1 MLTKDQALAAMDAQ
15 IIRVDAERAQ
25 RLARRTARWTVL
37 YPALKRVP
45 PAARYE
51 LLGEARRHTSRQWL
65 LYVIAAFLMVL
76 SSWFL
81 ISKPL
86 FGIEPPFRTSPL
98 VFIFASFGV
107 IRLTVDVHIR
117 SFLRREVSTR
127 YPEGGGTNG
136 PSGLLK
142 PVAAVRDRP
151 GVFPRPKS

>member
-1 MLTKDQALAAMDAQ
+1 MLTKDQALAAMDAH

-25 RLARRTARWTVL
+25 RLARRAARWTVL

-45 PAARYE
+45 PEARYE
-51 LLGEARRHTSRQWL
+51 LLDEARRRTSRQWL

-76 SSWFL
+76 CSWFL

-86 FGIEPPFRTSPL
+86 FGIKPVVRASPL
-98 VFIFASFGV
+98 VFIFASFGA
-107 IRLTVDVHIR
+107 IRLTVDMYIR
-117 SFLRREVSTR
+117 SFLRREVPTR

-136 PSGLLK
+136 PSGVLK

-151 GVFPRPKS
+151 GVFPRAKS